1 MKSIEDTLLKRT
13 SVRRY
18 EREDIAPEK
27 LDFIYR
33 AIENT
38 PTSYNGQQFSV
49 IAIDDQK
56 IKEELYVITNQKQ
69 IKTCNVFLAFC
80 MDFNKIKT
88 LAKAKDLEFPP
99 FQNTMDGVIVGIVDA
114 ALAMQNAVVAAQ
126 SMELGSC
133 CVGYLRT
140 ADPAAISQILKLPEG
155 VFAVCGLTLGVPR
168 EQPDLKP
175 KQNRSLVIH
184 KNHYRTDDM
193 TPELFDYDETISLY
207 NRHRNG
213 STSENDWCGHI
224 LDYYRIA
231 MNYDMEGAL
240 KKQGFNLF
248 PEK

>member
-69 IKTCNVFLAFC
+69 IKPVICFWLSVWIS
-80 MDFNKIKT
+80 IKQNSRE
-88 LAKAKDLEFPP
+88 AKDLEFPP

-126 SMELGSC
+126 SMGLGSC